1 MRIRRP
7 ALYGA
12 SAMLV
17 LTAGCSSEPSL
28 REQYPVQWQTC
39 DDLLGVKNMKNVR
52 DMLGDDQE
60 ILNPPITVDEMANG
74 LKREARERYDQVR
87 GFDGYDV
94 CHLDGRGVFR
104 PFVGWSARSLKQVS
118 DPSGRWHPVG
128 PDAFAKGGIYGHG
141 STVTV
146 FRCEVAGAAKG
157 RQVQILLEVS
167 VTDTSNPKSTDE
179 FEAQLVAKLAQSVR
193 DAVGCV
199 NRPEIPEGLSPTKA

>member
-1 MRIRRP
+1 
-7 ALYGA
+7 
-12 SAMLV
+12 MLA

-28 REQYPVQWQTC
+28 REQYPVQWKTC
-39 DDLLGVKNMKNVR
+39 DDLFGVENMETVH
-52 DMLGDDQE
+52 DMFGDDQE
-60 ILNPPITVDEMANG
+60 ILNPPITVDEVADG
-74 LKREARERYDQVR
+74 LKHEARERYDKVR
-87 GFDGYDV
+87 GFDDYDV
-94 CHLDGRGVFR
+94 CHLFDGRSVFW
-104 PFVGWSARSLKQVS
+104 PGVGWSARSLKQVS

-128 PDAFAKGGIYGHG
+128 PDAFVNGGIYGGG

-167 VTDTSNPKSTDE
+167 LNNVGHPATDE